1 MKRILDTVVAV
12 VAIAVLLPLGAVIAC
27 LVVLRMGPPAIFI
40 QERVG
45 WHGRI
50 FRLYKFRTMT
60 DDCSPD
66 GTPLPDGQ
74 RLRRLGSFLRRTSL
88 DELPQ
93 FFNVLR
99 GDMSLVGPRPL
110 LPEYLPL
117 YTERQAHRHDVRPGI
132 TGLAQV
138 TGRNALSWED
148 RLELDARYVDEHSL
162 HGDLRILAKTVV
174 VVFRRNNV
182 SHADSST
189 MPKFEGTRTKDRGT
203 TCDSR

>member
-1 MKRILDTVVAV
+1 MLDLAVAL
-12 VAIAVLLPLGAVIAC
+12 IALVVLLPLGALLVC
-27 LVVLRMGPPAIFI
+27 LVTVSMGPPAIFV
-40 QERVG
+40 QERAG
-45 WHGRI
+45 LGGRI

-60 DDCSPD
+60 DDRDAS

-74 RLRRLGSFLRRTSL
+74 RLTRIGAFLRRTSL

-117 YTERQAHRHDVRPGI
+117 YTERQGRRHDVRPGI

-162 HGDLRILAKTVV
+162 LGDLKILVGTVA
-174 VVFRRNNV
+174 VVFRRDNV
-182 SHADSST
+182 SHAGSST
-189 MPKFEGTRTKDRGT
+189 MPKFEGTRTKDCGT